1 MELPFLFSGDFV
13 DILSTNE
20 SKEQKLLHIK
30 YVDVKKNSP
39 DLRSQYENVLKSLNV
54 QFANIDIMIHQNAIL
69 DLTEK
74 INKFADELK
83 SNAKNLLVEVPEE
96 PERVE
101 SASPKP
107 FKEGSIGITISF
119 RKYVISNCET

>member
-39 DLRSQYENVLKSLNV
+39 DLRSQYDNVLKNLNV

-107 FKEGSIGITISF
+107 LKEGSIGKTI
-119 RKYVISNCET
+119 ILENT

>member
-1 MELPFLFSGDFV
+1 MDL
-13 DILSTNE
+13 LSTNK
-20 SKEQKLLHIK
+20 SKQQKLLHIK

-39 DLRSQYENVLKSLNV
+39 DLRSQYDNVLKSLNV
-54 QFANIDIMIHQNAIL
+54 QFANINIKIHQNTIL
-69 DLTEK
+69 ELTEK

-83 SNAKNLLVEVPEE
+83 SNAKNLLEE

-107 FKEGSIGITISF
+107 TKEGSIGT
-119 RKYVISNCET
+119 

>member
-54 QFANIDIMIHQNAIL
+54 QFANIDIMIHQNSIL

-74 INKFADELK
+74 ILSQIVRTLFFFD
-83 SNAKNLLVEVPEE
+83 
-96 PERVE
+96 
-101 SASPKP
+101 
-107 FKEGSIGITISF
+107 
-119 RKYVISNCET
+119 C